1 MRSGQQ
7 KPGFDELLSVLAS
20 QCGIDLASVCD
31 TDLFTSLGK
40 QVAEEYG
47 DAPLAFSKGDI
58 RERFDMK
65 GEWEEGKG
73 IISFAVSYAPSD
85 TGQKDPGSVRVCK
98 ASWGEDYHEVLGRK
112 GEELM
117 KLFSEEYPCSWKVYV
132 DTGKLSD
139 RACAY
144 CAGIGFYGKNG
155 FIISPEYGSFIFLGH
170 ILTDIPL
177 EKRTDPLENL
187 CGECE
192 KCLKICPRGALGK
205 KKWVDYENCV
215 SYLNQKGSSY
225 EETDYIYGCD
235 LCQNVCPFNERA
247 PKDLHDEFSF
257 PKALC
262 YPDPRELINMDD
274 DEFKKLYGR
283 SALAWRG
290 ASTIRKNA
298 KRYLKRNDKN
308 D

>member
-1 MRSGQQ
+1 MRSPQS
-7 KPGFDELLSVLAS
+7 KPGADELLRVLAPR
-20 QCGIDLASVCD
+20 CGIDLAGVCD
-31 TDLFTSLGK
+31 TNLFSSLGTE
-40 QVAEEYG
+40 VTGSYG

-58 RERFDMK
+58 RERFDIN
-65 GEWEEGKG
+65 GEWEDGKG

-85 TGQKDPGSVRVCK
+85 TEKKAPGSVRVCK
-98 ASWGEDYHEVLGRK
+98 ASWGEDYHDVLGRK

-117 KLFSEEYPCSWKVYV
+117 KLFSEVYPCSWRVYV

-177 EKRTDPLENL
+177 EKRTVPLECL
-187 CGECE
+187 CGECDR
-192 KCLKICPRGALGK
+192 CLWICPRGALGK

-215 SYLNQKGSSY
+215 SYLTQKGRAY

-235 LCQNVCPFNERA
+235 LCQNVSPFNEKA
-247 PKDLHDEFSF
+247 PKDLHEEFSF
-257 PKALC
+257 PGGLR
-262 YPDPRELINMDD
+262 YPDPKALINMDD

-298 KRYLKRNDKN
+298 RRYLKRKDKS